1 MVAAVRRGMSQR
13 RVARKFGVSLCT
25 VQRWVTRAEGQRLDR
40 VAWEG
45 RRRGPKHP
53 RRTDP
58 QIEHEILAIRKT
70 LKDDSDL
77 GEYGALAIWNELQTR
92 GIQPCPSVRTI
103 GRVLERRGVFDGRK
117 RVRRPAPLRGWY
129 LPDLAGQTAELDSF
143 DTIEGLAIRGGTHLT
158 ILTGISLH
166 GGLSTAWPHR
176 RVTAKVVLD
185 TLVDYWRQMGLPS
198 YAQFDNDNRFQGPR
212 QHPDTV
218 GRVTRL
224 CLSLGVTPVFAPP
237 NEMGFQAAIES
248 FNGRW
253 QAKVWL
259 RFEHRSLEDLRTR
272 SEKYILAARR
282 RSGVR
287 IEAAPRREPFPPTWE
302 LDLQAHPQG
311 TIVYLRRS
319 DDKGRV
325 GVLGHR
331 FEVDAHWVHRLVR
344 VEVDLSAGRIRFFA
358 LRRREPTDQPLLNEV
373 PYQLPQRSFG
383 E

>member
-1 MVAAVRRGMSQR
+1 VAVRRGMSQR

-25 VQRWVTRAEGQRLDR
+25 VQRWVSRAEGQRLNR
-40 VAWEG
+40 VDWDG
-45 RRRGPKHP
+45 RRRGPMHP

-58 QIEHEILAIRKT
+58 QIEHEILAVRKT

-92 GIQPCPSVRTI
+92 GVQPCPSVRTI

-117 RVRRPAPLRGWY
+117 RVRRPAPPRGWY
-129 LPDLAGQTAELDSF
+129 LPDLAAQEVELDSF

-166 GGLSTAWPHR
+166 GGLPTAWPR
-176 RVTAKVVLD
+176 PSVTARAVLE
-185 TLVDYWRQMGLPS
+185 TLVDYWRRMGLPG

-212 QHPDTV
+212 QHPDNV

-237 NEMGFQAAIES
+237 NETGFQAAIES

-253 QAKVWL
+253 QAKVWV
-259 RFEHRSLEDLRTR
+259 RFEHQSLEDLMTR

-282 RSGVR
+282 RSAAR
-287 IEAAPRREPFPPTWE
+287 IEAAPRRAPFPPTWR

-319 DDKGRV
+319 DDKGRI

-331 FEVDAHWVHRLVR
+331 FDVDTHWVHRLVR
-344 VEVDLSAGRIRFFA
+344 TEIDLAAGRIRFFA
-358 LRRREPTDQPLLNEV
+358 LRRREPTHQPLLNEV
-373 PYQLPQRSFG
+373 PYQLPQRPFG